1 MDTSLWQFGV
11 GAIASAAVGFA
22 TANSWLEKRV
32 TKAVERAT
40 APYEEEVQEL
50 RARIEALEIDR
61 KVAKAALVDILTI
74 AAHDDLPEILGLARN
89 ALGSLP

>member
-1 MDTSLWQFGV
+1 MQHDLWQFGV

-32 TKAVERAT
+32 EKAVQRAT

-50 RARIEALEIDR
+50 RARVEALELDR

-74 AAHDDLPEILGLARN
+74 AAHDNLDDILELSKN
-89 ALGSLP
+89 ALSSLP